1 MKHKIIVI
9 FVLALMFSL
18 AGCGNTNKLAE
29 YDMTGISFISYADI
43 DTVCEDEELTT
54 AGKNLLSEQEENLLL
69 SYVMDSAIELSAELG
84 NYDHLVFTNPQW
96 IERFGDLEKLKP
108 IEYSNLS
115 KDMQIF
121 LETQMPILTNDGSVL
136 PEGIGLYEY
145 EDGSLFAFPV
155 NVTLGAAEPIE
166 AKKPLIVLI
175 DNPAETLKADSC
187 MLPLTSSG
195 NVLFLDNDNFQQL
208 FEIVYLEL
216 IIEDNV
222 FYSKPQYFSKSFPF
236 HFFSLTLN
244 EIIFLE
250 LSQELF

>member
-1 MKHKIIVI
+1 
-9 FVLALMFSL
+9 
-18 AGCGNTNKLAE
+18 
-29 YDMTGISFISYADI
+29 
-43 DTVCEDEELTT
+43 
-54 AGKNLLSEQEENLLL
+54 
-69 SYVMDSAIELSAELG
+69 MDSAIELSAELG

-166 AKKPLIVLI
+166 AKTA
-175 DNPAETLKADSC
+175 DCFNRQSSRNP
-187 MLPLTSSG
+187 
-195 NVLFLDNDNFQQL
+195 
-208 FEIVYLEL
+208 
-216 IIEDNV
+216 
-222 FYSKPQYFSKSFPF
+222 
-236 HFFSLTLN
+236 
-244 EIIFLE
+244 
-250 LSQELF
+250 